1 MSYNIIKKV
10 MNMAKKETLEKPA
23 PKAAK
28 ADKRSPSEKAL
39 MAEKKAQV
47 EFILAAKEAGDT
59 RTDKEILADMAGE

>member
-1 MSYNIIKKV
+1 
-10 MNMAKKETLEKPA
+10 MAKKETLEKPA

-47 EFILAAKEAGDT
+47 EFILAAKEAGDD
-59 RTDKEILADMAGE
+59 RTDKKILAEYKAGE